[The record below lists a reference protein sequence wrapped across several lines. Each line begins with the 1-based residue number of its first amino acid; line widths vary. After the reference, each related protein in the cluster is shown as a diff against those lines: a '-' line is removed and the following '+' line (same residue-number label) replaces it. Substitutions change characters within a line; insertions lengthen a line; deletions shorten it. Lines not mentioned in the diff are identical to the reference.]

1 MLYIISFINLVNYW
15 YVFVLQLSDNT
26 IHKSICVNITANI
39 AARMLANN
47 DEPKVDDFAIKQA
60 TRHNSLENNFDQFTV
75 FIRSDQA
82 CFINSILNSKP
93 LSTEERTALRYY
105 QLIFG
110 LTIE

>member
-1 MLYIISFINLVNYW
+1 M
-15 YVFVLQLSDNT
+15 LQLSDNT
-26 IHKSICVNITANI
+26 IHKSICLNITANI
-39 AARMLANN
+39 ATRMLANN
-47 DEPKVDDFAIKQA
+47 DEPKVNGFAIKRA
-60 TRHNSLENNFDQFTV
+60 TRHNSLENDVDQFT

-82 CFINSILNSKP
+82 IFINSILNSTP

>member
-1 MLYIISFINLVNYW
+1 MLYITFINLVNYW

-39 AARMLANN
+39 AARILASN
-47 DEPKVDDFAIKQA
+47 DETKVDGFSIKQA
-60 TRHNSLENNFDQFTV
+60 TRHNSLENNVDQFTI

-82 CFINSILNSKP
+82 SFINSILNSKP

>member
-1 MLYIISFINLVNYW
+1 MGIIILVNYC

-47 DEPKVDDFAIKQA
+47 DEPKVDDVAIKQA
-60 TRHNSLENNFDQFTV
+60 TRHNSLENNVDQFTV